1 MLKKIACVILVFAT
15 LLVAN
20 NVEKMV
26 VNGEEKLLTTF
37 NEVNFTLCETDLN
50 MWGEYSKSFMTEV
63 EMKKLA
69 LEVTKKLGLEPDYK
83 EEYNSEDFKRV
94 YSVNKKTKE
103 ADTTIKVVELIEEV
117 PNNGLK
123 VDNYIIINL
132 VLSDKCGSI
141 LYFRDKITEIF
152 KEMDMDARDNLTIT
166 SKHKGKLDESKA
178 KEIVKQ
184 IANKMSCEVKDSF
197 KTENI
202 YSIYGYSR
210 YIDEHIITE
219 GEKINVDL
227 ALTYNEIEDT
237 TYLYAAIPVITIDY

>member
-1 MLKKIACVILVFAT
+1 MLKKITCIILVFAA
-15 LLVAN
+15 LIVAN
-20 NVEKMV
+20 DVEKMI

-50 MWGEYSKSFMTEV
+50 IWGEYSKSYMTKS
-63 EMKKLA
+63 EMEKLA
-69 LEVTKKLGLEPDYK
+69 LEVVNKLGLEPEYNED
-83 EEYNSEDFKRV
+83 YNSEEFKKV
-94 YSVNKKTKE
+94 YSINKKTKE
-103 ADTTIKVVELIEEV
+103 ADTTIKVVELVEEV
-117 PNNGLK
+117 ANNGLK
-123 VDNYIIINL
+123 VENYIVINI
-132 VLSDKCGSI
+132 VLNDKCGSI

-184 IANKMSCEVKDSF
+184 IANKMSCKVKDSF

-227 ALTYNEIEDT
+227 ALTYNELEDM

>member
-1 MLKKIACVILVFAT
+1 MLKKITCIILVFAA
-15 LLVAN
+15 LIVAN
-20 NVEKMV
+20 DVEKML

-50 MWGEYSKSFMTEV
+50 MWGEYSKSYMTEP
-63 EMKKLA
+63 EMEKLA
-69 LEVTKKLGLEPDYK
+69 LEVVNKLGLEPEYNVD
-83 EEYNSEDFKRV
+83 YNSEEFKKV
-94 YSVNKKTKE
+94 YSINKKTEE

-117 PNNGLK
+117 ANNGLK
-123 VDNYIIINL
+123 VENYIVINI
-132 VLSDKCGSI
+132 VLNDKCGSI

-152 KEMDMDARDNLTIT
+152 QEMNMDARDNLTIT

-184 IANKMSCEVKDSF
+184 IANKMSCQVKDSF

-227 ALTYNEIEDT
+227 ALTYNELEDM

>member
-1 MLKKIACVILVFAT
+1 MLRKITCIILVFAA
-15 LLVAN
+15 LIVAN
-20 NVEKMV
+20 DVEKMI

-50 MWGEYSKSFMTEV
+50 MWGEYSKSYMTKS
-63 EMKKLA
+63 EMEKLA
-69 LEVTKKLGLEPDYK
+69 LEVVNKLGLEP
-83 EEYNSEDFKRV
+83 EYNEDYNSKEFKKV
-94 YSVNKKTKE
+94 YSINKKTKE
-103 ADTTIKVVELIEEV
+103 ADTTIKVVEIIEEV
-117 PNNGLK
+117 ANNGLK
-123 VDNYIIINL
+123 VENYIVINI
-132 VLSDKCGSI
+132 VLNDKCGSI

-152 KEMDMDARDNLTIT
+152 QEMNMDARDNLTIT

-184 IANKMSCEVKDSF
+184 IANKMSCQVKDSF

-227 ALTYNEIEDT
+227 ALTYNELEDM